1 MPTRTSGHETELDR
15 GYDLPMPAVVDN
27 ESHLQSGTKVLSE
40 PISLGVIEPKPNTET
55 HCQGL
60 EKGCCCDDCETR
72 ESSLFGAAAC
82 VMVGASA
89 HASERS
95 ARTNLTSRLGAQ
107 ALHWGV
113 LFVAALFSIPIV
125 LPTLG
130 ESAREWLNLYLLS
143 TPGNWAAWSLC
154 LIASSLFATG
164 FVSRLG
170 RERVMGGCA
179 MLRRLGPAAI
189 LGVAWSTLPSFAGVL
204 LVLNMEPLR
213 LALVGDGTSTLHIA
227 TGMSIYLAGF
237 VLLAGF
243 GCLPTVSQALL
254 AGYAFG
260 VPMGLLLAL
269 LGFGGASLVGYEV
282 VSKIARSRVEQELV
296 NKPRAMLLRNAL
308 LHASPSRALLIVTLI
323 RISPSSPFA
332 LTNLMLAS
340 LGVPRRIF
348 FFGTLIGMLP
358 RTLAAVMIGQSFTG
372 WTGEI
377 DKPRWLIAAGI
388 VSIIALVIV
397 ISKVASGV
405 LMRVTREPSDQI
417 PSRGVV
423 A

>member
-1 MPTRTSGHETELDR
+1 
-15 GYDLPMPAVVDN
+15 
-27 ESHLQSGTKVLSE
+27 
-40 PISLGVIEPKPNTET
+40 
-55 HCQGL
+55 
-60 EKGCCCDDCETR
+60 
-72 ESSLFGAAAC
+72 
-82 VMVGASA
+82 MVGASA

-95 ARTNLTSRLGAQ
+95 ARTRLGAQ

-113 LFVAALFSIPIV
+113 LFVGVLFSIPFLI
-125 LPTLG
+125 PTVS
-130 ESAREWLNLYLLS
+130 EPTREWINAYILS
-143 TPGNWAAWSLC
+143 TPNNWVAWSAC
-154 LIASSLFATG
+154 LFASGLFAVG

-170 RERVMGGCA
+170 RERVLGGCA

-213 LALVGDGTSTLHIA
+213 VLLVGDGSSTLHLA

-237 VLLAGF
+237 VILAGF

-260 VPMGLLLAL
+260 IPMGTLLAL

-296 NKPRAMLLRNAL
+296 SKPKTKMLRDALLR
-308 LHASPSRALLIVTLI
+308 ASTGRALLIVTLV

-332 LTNLMLAS
+332 LTNLLFAS
-340 LGVPRRIF
+340 LGVRRGVF
-348 FFGTLIGMLP
+348 FLGTLMGMFP

-372 WTGEI
+372 WNGGI
-377 DKPRWLIAAGI
+377 DKPRWLIVAGI
-388 VSIIALVIV
+388 VAIIVLLIV
-397 ISKVASGV
+397 ISKVSASA
-405 LMRVTREPSDQI
+405 LLRMTRESDDKQTKLNT
-417 PSRGVV
+417 
-423 A
+423 ATA